1 MHLLI
6 YCVYISKLSKT
17 FQFGLQHV
25 LNGYID
31 GVYLQQSTVAR
42 DKKHCEYIIQTW

>member
-31 GVYLQQSTVAR
+31 GVYLQQSTVAW
-42 DKKHCEYIIQTW
+42 DKKHGCPWKL